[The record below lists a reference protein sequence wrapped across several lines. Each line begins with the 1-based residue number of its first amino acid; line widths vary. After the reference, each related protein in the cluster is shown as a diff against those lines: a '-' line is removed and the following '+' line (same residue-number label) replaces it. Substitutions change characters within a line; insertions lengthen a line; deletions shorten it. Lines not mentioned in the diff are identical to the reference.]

1 MNRLMKVL
9 RAAGLVLLIALVL
22 AAWIFLPWWAL
33 LGVAAAFALWMLL
46 ARSGRQAAS
55 VTMVGVSTL
64 SQRLGSS
71 SVVIVGIAGVV
82 GVLVALLA
90 MAEGYRH
97 TVSSSGDEQTA
108 IVLRGGSSAELM
120 SVMTRDAITT
130 IERAPEI
137 ARDAEGRPMAS
148 PELVVAANLP
158 VRGGAAD
165 EDGSVQLRGVGDMA
179 WAVRPGMKIVEG
191 RRFEPGKRELV
202 VGKGARRQFT
212 GLDPG
217 SELRLGSQPWTVVG
231 VFESGDSME
240 SEVWADAE
248 VVAATYGRGSSRASV
263 FARLSAPSAF
273 NAFKATLAADP
284 RLQVEAK
291 TTLDYF
297 QGQSEGVSKV
307 LRIIGIVVGSIMA
320 IGAVF
325 GALNT
330 MFASVASRAREIA
343 TLRAIGFR
351 GVPVVV
357 AVLLETMLLAALG
370 GALGGAIAWLVFN
383 GYTASTLAGGV
394 AQLTFEFKV
403 SPALL
408 WEGLKW
414 ALAIGFVGGLF
425 PALRA
430 ATMPVTDAL
439 RAA

>member
-1 MNRLMKVL
+1 MNRMKKLL
-9 RAAGLVLLIALVL
+9 RGAGLVLLLVAFL
-22 AAWIFLPWWAL
+22 AAWIVLPWPAL
-33 LGVAAAFALWMLL
+33 LVLAVAFALWMVLT
-46 ARSGRQAAS
+46 RSGRQAAS
-55 VTMVGVSTL
+55 VTRVGVSTL
-64 SQRLGSS
+64 TQRLGAS

-97 TVSSSGDEQTA
+97 TVSSSGDEETA

-120 SVMTRDAITT
+120 SVMTRDAITA
-130 IERAPEI
+130 IERAPQI
-137 ARDAEGRPMAS
+137 ARDADGRPLAS

-158 VRGGAAD
+158 IRGGGAD

-179 WAVRPGMKIVEG
+179 WAVRPNVRLVEG

-202 VGKGARRQFT
+202 VGKGARRQFA
-212 GLDPG
+212 GLEPG
-217 SELRLGSQPWTVVG
+217 AELRLGNQQWTVVG
-231 VFESGDSME
+231 VFESGDGME
-240 SEVWADAE
+240 SEIWADAE
-248 VVAATYGRGSSRASV
+248 VVATTYRRGSSRASV
-263 FARLSAPSAF
+263 FARLTSPSAF
-273 NAFKATLAADP
+273 NAFKATLDADP
-284 RLQVEAK
+284 RLQVEAQ
-291 TTLDYF
+291 TTLAYF
-297 QGQSEGVSKV
+297 QGQSAGVSKV

-330 MFASVASRAREIA
+330 MFATVASRAREIA

-351 GVPVVV
+351 GMPVVV
-357 AVLLETMLLAALG
+357 AVMLETMLLAALG
-370 GALGGAIAWLVFN
+370 GVLGGLLAWLVFN

-403 SPALL
+403 SPELL
-408 WEGLKW
+408 WQGLKW